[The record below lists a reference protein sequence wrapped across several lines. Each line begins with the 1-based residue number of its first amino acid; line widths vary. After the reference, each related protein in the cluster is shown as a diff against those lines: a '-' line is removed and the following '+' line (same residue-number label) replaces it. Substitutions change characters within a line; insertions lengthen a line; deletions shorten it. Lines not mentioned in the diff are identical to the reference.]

1 MTVAAWISSIC
12 RELESWGLK
21 MQQRQKGSRMT
32 WAHIQWPEPPV
43 KSWIAGQIVIVEATK
58 THLRKPVQSNKTWLR
73 STAFHLCVGIFFCN
87 LRCSIYHLA
96 FYFTYTSLHLAFT
109 YNNTHVKI
117 DNLNIFLAIWCRI
130 LQPPFPWSC
139 QLIDKMARVR
149 GTHGYG
155 DTVTGYCLNLAGD
168 TEMDVS
174 KNSGFSPKSSILIGK
189 TPLFS
194 PSILGYPYFWKHPF
208 WNPQLGF
215 QKSKLRFLLAGFPQ
229 ASVFVTLTENSQEDT
244 SPKSQGSSGEESGEV
259 LHPPS
264 WLHNTRQP
272 STYVFFVP

>member
-117 DNLNIFLAIWCRI
+117 DNLNIFLAIDVGFSA
-130 LQPPFPWSC
+130 PFRWSC
-139 QLIDKMARVR
+139 QPGLKWP
-149 GTHGYG
+149 GFGEPGYG
-155 DTVTGYCLNLAGD
+155 DTVTGYWLNLAGD
-168 TEMDVS
+168 TE
-174 KNSGFSPKSSILIGK
+174 KLGGGFKYF
-189 TPLFS
+189 LFS
-194 PSILGYPYFWKHPF
+194 PRKLGKMNPF
-208 WNPQLGF
+208 WLI
-215 QKSKLRFLLAGFPQ
+215 
-229 ASVFVTLTENSQEDT
+229 
-244 SPKSQGSSGEESGEV
+244 
-259 LHPPS
+259 
-264 WLHNTRQP
+264 
-272 STYVFFVP
+272 FFKGVETTT